1 MVKVHKKEL
10 SFYRIREL
18 TGKCMEYII
27 QVYNVSAYKEIYSI
41 IIRIFI
47 FLSENV
53 NAYK

>member
-1 MVKVHKKEL
+1 MKKRTKKEV
-10 SFYRIREL
+10 SFYKFREL
-18 TGKCMEYII
+18 TEKCMEYII